1 MRPLRIGGI
10 RQHPVVAVTF
20 DALRGLLL
28 HDGFDLAASIA
39 FSSLLALLPFLVF
52 LFALGGLVGGQEAL
66 DILVAFLFRL
76 VPVEVARTLTPAI
89 VDVVTEPPSGLV
101 PVSLLFAIWVA
112 ASALDALRLSLNHA
126 YNIVER
132 RWIWQ
137 LKLQSIVFVMFGG
150 CFLVTIAFLILLGP
164 FLWHVAEGVLH
175 LPVENKAFLIFGQ
188 YAVGAVLISFG
199 SALLHLL
206 LPMHRLQLR
215 EVLPGSIATSVL
227 WMIAA
232 VLFTLYLSR
241 LANYG
246 ATYGTLAGFVV
257 TLVFFYIS
265 AAIFIYGAEF
275 NASVARWR
283 IGNIPRQVTSGEV
296 RPLQKEEPPGKPL
309 SARTASP
316 VRWEMGDG
324 AAISAEALKL
334 RRLEH
339 ENLRLRKALTLLTS
353 GKETTR
359 KVVGKRRQW
368 QRENE
373 NR

>member
-1 MRPLRIGGI
+1 MRRLRIGGI
-10 RQHPVVAVTF
+10 RQHPIVAVPL

-39 FSSLLALLPFLVF
+39 FSALLALLPFLVF
-52 LFALGGLVGGQEAL
+52 LFALGGLVGGQETL

-76 VPVEVARTLTPAI
+76 VPIEVARTLTPAI
-89 VDVVTEPPSGLV
+89 VDVVTEPPSGLL

-112 ASALDALRLSLNHA
+112 SSALDALRLSLNHA

-137 LKLQSIVFVMFGG
+137 LKLQSIVFVMLGG

-206 LPMHRLQLR
+206 LPMHRLRIR
-215 EVLPGSIATSVL
+215 EVLPGSIATSIL

-241 LANYG
+241 LADYG

-275 NASVARWR
+275 NASVANWR
-283 IGNIPRQVTSGEV
+283 AGSIPRPVATGDAKQL
-296 RPLQKEEPPGKPL
+296 PKEEPSGKPL

-316 VRWEMGDG
+316 IRWEMGDG
-324 AAISAEALKL
+324 AAISPEARKL
-334 RRLEH
+334 RHLEK
-339 ENLRLRKALTLLTS
+339 ENSRLRRVLASLTLD
-353 GKETTR
+353 KETVR
-359 KVVGKRRQW
+359 KVAGKRR
-368 QRENE
+368 
-373 NR
+373 

>member
-1 MRPLRIGGI
+1 MRRLRIGGL
-10 RQHPVVAVTF
+10 RQHPIVAVPY

-39 FSSLLALLPFLVF
+39 FSALLALLPFLVF

-66 DILVAFLFRL
+66 DVLVAFLFRL
-76 VPVEVARTLTPAI
+76 VPAEVARTLTPAI

-112 ASALDALRLSLNHA
+112 SSALDALRLSLNHA

-132 RWIWQ
+132 RWIWE
-137 LKLQSIVFVMFGG
+137 LKLQSIVFVVFGG

-188 YAVGAVLISFG
+188 YSVGAVLISFG
-199 SALLHLL
+199 AALLHLQ
-206 LPMHRLQLR
+206 LPMHRLRLR

-232 VLFTLYLSR
+232 ALFTFYLSR
-241 LANYG
+241 LADYG
-246 ATYGTLAGFVV
+246 ATYGTLGGFVV

-275 NASVARWR
+275 NASVARCR
-283 IGNIPRQVTSGEV
+283 AGSIPRQVAAGETKA
-296 RPLQKEEPPGKPL
+296 LQKEEPPGKPL

-316 VRWEMGDG
+316 IPWEMGDG
-324 AAISAEALKL
+324 AAISAEAYKV
-334 RRLEH
+334 RRLEE
-339 ENLRLRKALTLLTS
+339 ENSRLRKVITLLTS
-353 GKETTR
+353 DKGSRR
-359 KVVGKRRQW
+359 KVVGKRR
-368 QRENE
+368 
-373 NR
+373 

>member
-1 MRPLRIGGI
+1 
-10 RQHPVVAVTF
+10 
-20 DALRGLLL
+20 
-28 HDGFDLAASIA
+28 
-39 FSSLLALLPFLVF
+39 
-52 LFALGGLVGGQEAL
+52 
-66 DILVAFLFRL
+66 
-76 VPVEVARTLTPAI
+76 
-89 VDVVTEPPSGLV
+89 
-101 PVSLLFAIWVA
+101 LLFAIWVA
-112 ASALDALRLSLNHA
+112 SSALDALRLSLNHA

-137 LKLQSIVFVMFGG
+137 LKLQSIVFVMLGG

-206 LPMHRLQLR
+206 LPMHRLRIR
-215 EVLPGSIATSVL
+215 EVLPGSIATSIL

-241 LANYG
+241 LADYG

-275 NASVARWR
+275 NASVANWR
-283 IGNIPRQVTSGEV
+283 AGSIPRHVATGDAKQL
-296 RPLQKEEPPGKPL
+296 PKEEPSGKPL

-316 VRWEMGDG
+316 IRWEMGDG
-324 AAISAEALKL
+324 AAISPEARKL
-334 RRLEH
+334 RHLEK
-339 ENLRLRKALTLLTS
+339 ENSRLRRVLASLTLD
-353 GKETTR
+353 KETVR
-359 KVVGKRRQW
+359 KVAGKRR
-368 QRENE
+368 
-373 NR
+373 